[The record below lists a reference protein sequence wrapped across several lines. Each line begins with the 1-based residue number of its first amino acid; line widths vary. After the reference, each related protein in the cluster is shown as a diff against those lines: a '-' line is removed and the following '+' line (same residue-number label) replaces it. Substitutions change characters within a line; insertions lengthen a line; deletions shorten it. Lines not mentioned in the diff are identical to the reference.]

1 MAEDQVLVRDP
12 ASQAGETQV
21 THRLV
26 RNERLHMLAI
36 VLVALVPRLIYLFQ
50 IHAWPFFHYPILDSR
65 TQWKWAGILTQ
76 SHGIGNT
83 EVLAKAPLYA
93 YYLALCRWL
102 FRGEETG
109 LFAAHLLQLLTG
121 VATCVL
127 TYRLGRAVF
136 GAAVGLI
143 AGLCLALYSPAIYRD
158 GQLLDTSLATALT
171 AAFTLLF
178 LHALTQPRK
187 GRAWLKAGLV
197 LGLLG
202 LTRPNLLLLGAVS
215 VALMLLW
222 LRKEIGG
229 GKLSRAVAIFAA
241 GVILPILP
249 IIGRNYLVTGGFV
262 PISSTGGINFY
273 TGNNPSSDGYSP
285 IPSGIAWERTWY
297 QAMEAGRMT
306 VRAQDAYWRE
316 KALHFWRRQPGKG
329 LALLGRKAILYW
341 IAYEIPNNISYEW
354 GRAHS
359 SVLRAVPLTF
369 AIVGPLGLA
378 GIVLGGW
385 RSRRAWVLALFV
397 LAQMV
402 AVALFFVTGRYRMPA
417 LPLLCVFAGFALTEA
432 WRLIR
437 ARRFGAV
444 AGVVLVLAVSAAFVN
459 SDWYG
464 LRRQRAA
471 NRDWYLLGQSHF
483 LAQDYRAARDA
494 FRQAV
499 EQHSDDADA
508 CALLG
513 QSEML
518 IGEAEAAARD
528 LEHAL
533 ALAPDY
539 TMAALRLAQLHLTQ
553 GWPLADVERLLR
565 TAVDK
570 QPRNAA
576 GLAMLVRLDLRLGRI
591 EQAQAALQSAAD
603 LLSHLSRSDTRT
615 ADTAQAVMVAA
626 AEAQQAG
633 LKIPAGLRRR

>member
-1 MAEDQVLVRDP
+1 MAEDEIPIPGP
-12 ASQAGETQV
+12 ALQAGETQAIP
-21 THRLV
+21 LLAGK
-26 RNERLHMLAI
+26 ERLHVLAI
-36 VLVALVPRLIYLFQ
+36 ALVALVPRLIYLFQ
-50 IHAWPFFHYPILDSR
+50 IRAWPFFHYPILDSR

-76 SHGIGNT
+76 SYGIGNS

-109 LFAAHLLQLLTG
+109 LFAAHLFQLLMG
-121 VATCVL
+121 VATCLL
-127 TYRLGRAVF
+127 TYWLGRAVF

-158 GQLLDTSLATALT
+158 GQLLDTSLATVLT

-178 LHALTQPRK
+178 LHALAQPRNS
-187 GRAWLKAGLV
+187 RAWLGAGLV

-215 VALMLLW
+215 IGLMLVW
-222 LRKEIGG
+222 LRKEVGG
-229 GKLSRAVAIFAA
+229 GAVRRAVAVLVAA
-241 GVILPILP
+241 VIISILP
-249 IIGRNYLVTGGFV
+249 IIGRNYLITGGFV
-262 PISSTGGINFY
+262 PISATGGINFY

-306 VRAQDAYWRE
+306 ARAQDAYWRE
-316 KALHFWRRQPGKG
+316 KALRFWCSQPGKG
-329 LALLGRKAILYW
+329 LALLEKKALLYW
-341 IAYEIPNNISYEW
+341 AAYEIPNNTSYEW

-369 AIVGPLGLA
+369 AVVGPLGLV
-378 GIVLGGW
+378 GIVIGGW
-385 RSRRAWVLALFV
+385 RSRRAWVLTLFV
-397 LAQMV
+397 FAQVV
-402 AVALFFVTGRYRMPA
+402 AVALFFVSGRYRMPA
-417 LPLLCVFAGFALTEA
+417 LPALCVFAGFAVTEV

-437 ARRFGAV
+437 ARRVGALV
-444 AGVVLVLAVSAAFVN
+444 GIVLALAVSAALVN
-459 SDWYG
+459 YDWHG

-471 NRDWYLLGQSHF
+471 NRDWYLLGQSYF

-499 EQHSDDADA
+499 EQHPDDADA
-508 CALLG
+508 YALLG

-518 IGEAEAAARD
+518 VGESEAAARD
-528 LEHAL
+528 LAQAL

-539 TMAALRLAQLHLTQ
+539 TMAVLRLAELHLAQ

-576 GLAMLVRLDLRLGRI
+576 GLAMLVRLDLRLGRV
-591 EQAQAALQSAAD
+591 EQAQAALQSAVD
-603 LLSHLSRSDTRT
+603 LLSHLNRSDTRT
-615 ADTAQAVMVAA
+615 ADTAQAVMRAA
-626 AEAQQAG
+626 AEAEHAG
-633 LKIPAGLRRR
+633 LKIPATLRSR

>member
-1 MAEDQVLVRDP
+1 MAEDEVVVPGP
-12 ASQAGETQV
+12 ASQAGKTQAIPL
-21 THRLV
+21 LV
-26 RNERLHMLAI
+26 RNERLHVLAI
-36 VLVALVPRLIYLFQ
+36 ALVALVPRLIYLFQ
-50 IHAWPFFHYPILDSR
+50 IRAWPFFHYPILDSR

-76 SHGIGNT
+76 SYGIGNT

-127 TYRLGRAVF
+127 TYWLGRAVF

-143 AGLCLALYSPAIYRD
+143 AGLFLALYSPAIYRD
-158 GQLLDTSLATALT
+158 GQLLDTSLATVLA

-215 VALMLLW
+215 VALMLVW

-229 GKLSRAVAIFAA
+229 GKLWRAVAIFAA
-241 GVILPILP
+241 GVLIPILP
-249 IIGRNYLVTGGFV
+249 IIGRNYLIAGGFV

-306 VRAQDAYWRE
+306 ARAQDAYWGE
-316 KALHFWRRQPGKG
+316 KAFSFCRHQPGKA
-329 LALLGRKAILYW
+329 LALLGKKAILYW
-341 IAYEIPNNISYEW
+341 TAYEIPNNISYEW

-369 AIVGPLGLA
+369 AVIGPLGLV
-378 GIVLGGW
+378 GIVIGGW
-385 RSRRAWVLALFV
+385 RSRRAWVLTLFV
-397 LAQMV
+397 LAQVV

-417 LPLLCVFAGFALTEA
+417 LPVLCVFAAFALTEA

-437 ARRFGAV
+437 ARRFGALV
-444 AGVVLVLAVSAAFVN
+444 GVVLLLTVSAALVN
-459 SDWYG
+459 YDWYR
-464 LRRQRAA
+464 LRGQRAA

-499 EQHSDDADA
+499 KQHRDDADA
-508 CALLG
+508 YALLG
-513 QSEML
+513 QSEMMA
-518 IGEAEAAARD
+518 GEPGAAAAD
-528 LEHAL
+528 LRQAL
-533 ALAPDY
+533 DLAPDY
-539 TMAALRLAQLHLTQ
+539 TMAATRLAELCLRQ
-553 GWPLADVERLLR
+553 GWPVAEVELLLR
-565 TAVDK
+565 RAVDK

-615 ADTAQAVMVAA
+615 ADTAQAVMRAA
-626 AEAQQAG
+626 LEAEQAG
-633 LKIPAGLRRR
+633 LKIPAALQPR